1 VLPVICAVIGL
12 LIGSFLNVVVW
23 RVPRGESVVSP
34 PSACPTCGTQIRAR
48 DNVPVL
54 SWAVLRG
61 RCRDCSSRISVRY
74 PLVELGT
81 AALFAVMAARIGAH
95 LELVAFLYLAA
106 VGLALA
112 LIDIDVQRLP
122 DALTLPSYVVM
133 AILLGAAAA
142 AGGHGDRAVRT
153 VLAGLAVF
161 AFYFALWFLY
171 PSGMGFGDVKLSGLL
186 GGYLG
191 WLSWKAVVVGIFSG
205 FLYGGLFGIG
215 VVLFA
220 GGGRKTRVPFGPFML
235 LGALTGILAGDR
247 LGDAY
252 LSLFS

>member
-1 VLPVICAVIGL
+1 MGL

-34 PSACPTCGTQIRAR
+34 PSACPGCGTPIRAR
-48 DNVPVL
+48 DNVPIL
-54 SWAVLRG
+54 SWVRLRG
-61 RCRDCSSRISVRY
+61 RCRDCSTSISVRY

-81 AALFAVMAARIGAH
+81 AALFAVMAARVGAH
-95 LELVAFLYLAA
+95 LELLAFLYLAA

-133 AILLGAAAA
+133 AILLGAAAVTE
-142 AGGHGDRAVRT
+142 GHGDQAVRT

-161 AFYFALWFLY
+161 AFYFALWFVY

-191 WLSWKAVVVGIFSG
+191 WLSWKAVVVGVFSG
-205 FLYGGLFGIG
+205 FLYGGVFGIG

-235 LGALTGILAGDR
+235 LGALTGILVGDR
-247 LGDAY
+247 LGAAY
-252 LSLFS
+252 LSLLS